1 MLPIGLPM
9 HRIEL
14 RFSIKIHIHF
24 HSMHR
29 SQWNSSSFTH
39 RSHEILI
46 GLSCFERLR
55 STVFFQRFEKLVRNV
70 DQFTHIQQIKSIFEA
85 LD

>member
-1 MLPIGLPM
+1 
-9 HRIEL
+9 
-14 RFSIKIHIHF
+14 
-24 HSMHR
+24 MHR
-29 SQWNSSSFTH
+29 SQWNSSSFIH
-39 RSHEILI
+39 RSREILI